1 MRNLF
6 VPPLAF
12 FLAGCVLAGCGTANA
27 PVTAPPAATTTPPLA
42 PTPATV
48 DPCSVH
54 TASFRAALA
63 SASGACTTSIDC
75 ACYNPVVG
83 EAGFGGVTDAATAA
97 RLGAIE
103 AAFHVDGCP
112 WPHLCEATAC
122 NPVCV
127 AGRCQSGALGLGVG
141 GS

>member
-1 MRNLF
+1 MRHLSL
-6 VPPLAF
+6 VSVLASF
-12 FLAGCVLAGCGTANA
+12 LAGCGTANA
-27 PVTAPPAATTTPPLA
+27 PATVTAPPAATTTSPLD
-42 PTPATV
+42 PSLATA

-54 TASFRAALA
+54 AASFRAALA
-63 SASGACTTSIDC
+63 SASGACTTSTDC

-83 EAGFGGVTDAATAA
+83 EAGCGGITDAATAA

-103 AAFHVDGCP
+103 AAFHADACP
-112 WPHLCEATAC
+112 WPHLCGATAC

-127 AGRCQSGALGLGVG
+127 ASRCQRGAAGLGVG